1 MNLHKT
7 DQLILCEKTREGNLF
22 FLSVVYTY

>member
-7 DQLILCEKTREGNLF
+7 DQLILCEKIRESNLF

>member
-7 DQLILCEKTREGNLF
+7 DQLILCEKIQEGNLF

>member
-7 DQLILCEKTREGNLF
+7 DQLILCEKIREGNLF